1 MTISRRR
8 FIHGA
13 AAAAVL
19 TAGCLADGGDDGDGG
34 SDGSDEASGGG
45 DGDDGGSGGSGD
57 GGGDRDSVP
66 VLTGHEVSEHAVR
79 PASEQYSNMEA
90 WGLFLASN
98 AAAEEHFGDVEGS
111 GAASVRA
118 FVDATDFE
126 SGDRLLYLQA
136 YGRQTCY
143 ALEIE
148 GEPSVAENGL
158 PRVEAGVARTAA
170 PDEPCGDAITAVRA
184 LLRLSFD
191 PEAGSPDAVEVEIAG
206 HVGGTAELLLEA
218 ET

>member
-13 AAAAVL
+13 AAATVL
-19 TAGCLADGGDDGDGG
+19 TAGCLAEGGDGG
-34 SDGSDEASGGG
+34 SDGSGGS
-45 DGDDGGSGGSGD
+45 DGGS
-57 GGGDRDSVP
+57 DRDSVP
-66 VLTGHEVSEHAVR
+66 VLTGHEVSEDAVR
-79 PASEQYSNMEA
+79 PASEQYSDMDA
-90 WGLFLASN
+90 WGLFIASSS
-98 AAAEEHFGDVEGS
+98 AAEQHFGDAEGS

-126 SGDRLLYLQA
+126 NGERLVYLQA

-148 GEPSVAENGL
+148 GEPSVADNGL
-158 PRVEAGVARTAA
+158 PRVEAGVTRTAA

-191 PEAGSPDAVEVEIAG
+191 LDAGSPDVVEVEIAG